1 MKWTRNIPTV
11 EGWYWRFIPW
21 EDDHHKAVVVFLRKK
36 HDGTMYMHGEPLDSH
51 DIENDW
57 WAGPLVIPDEFEKG
71 NAP

>member
-36 HDGTMYMHGEPLDSH
+36 HDGTMYMHGEPLDAH
-51 DIENDW
+51 DIEND
-57 WAGPLVIPDEFEKG
+57 
-71 NAP
+71 